1 MQAVVH
7 LFAHDLRAHAVTGAN
22 IVRMTSPRLHF
33 TGDAEADALLFREPM
48 ALLIG
53 FVLDQQVTV
62 QKAFSGPLEI
72 NRRLGT
78 LDAGK
83 IAALDPAVLETAFR
97 ERPALH
103 RFPGSMARRTQ
114 ELCATVSE
122 RYGGDAA
129 RIWTEAKD
137 AADVRRRLRELPGIG
152 PMKTDALLVILA
164 RRLGVELDGWEQV
177 LPDHPTLGDVDS
189 DEALAAYQAMKRA
202 RKEAQRAAS

>member
-1 MQAVVH
+1 
-7 LFAHDLRAHAVTGAN
+7 
-22 IVRMTSPRLHF
+22 MTPLRLHF
-33 TGDAEADALLFREPM
+33 TGDPEADALLVQEPM

-72 NRRLGT
+72 KRRLGT
-78 LDAGK
+78 LEAGP
-83 IAALDPAVLETAFR
+83 IAEMDPADLHATFR

-103 RFPGSMARRTQ
+103 RYPGSMARRTQ
-114 ELCATVSE
+114 ELCAAVSE
-122 RYGGDAA
+122 RYGGDPS

-137 AADVRRRLRELPGIG
+137 AADVRRRLLDLPGIG
-152 PMKTDALLVILA
+152 AMKTEALLVVLA

-202 RKEAQRAAS
+202 RKEAQRAEA